1 MPDSFA
7 VCHFGS
13 AVHGHDADESRA
25 NRLSNG
31 GVYCVFCG
39 VRGPSTFDAL
49 INANGVNR
57 GSVQRIDSRLD
68 YRFNVQLKRGVASA
82 SLVFEDP
89 KQFNTE
95 PGTDYGEEYVSPR
108 PEAKLPVEI
117 DNVAKA
123 LARVGFRV
131 TGSTA
136 TNTMGTIIMVLGRW
150 QTPEKKFLDGVR
162 VELSWVY

>member
-1 MPDSFA
+1 M
-7 VCHFGS
+7 
-13 AVHGHDADESRA
+13 RA
-25 NRLSNG
+25 NRLADG
-31 GVYCVFCG
+31 RVFCVFCG

-49 INANGVNR
+49 MNANGQ
-57 GSVQRIDSRLD
+57 GSGIVQRIESRLD
-68 YRFNVQLKRGVASA
+68 RRYNVQLKKNTAWA

-89 KQFNTE
+89 KQFDVE
-95 PGTDYGEEYVSPR
+95 PGKDYGEDYVSPQ
-108 PEAKLPVEI
+108 PEAKLPPEI

-131 TGSTA
+131 TGSNA

-162 VELSWVY
+162 VELSWLY

>member
-1 MPDSFA
+1 MSSFA

-13 AVHGHDADESRA
+13 IVHGYGADESRA
-25 NRLSNG
+25 NRLSDG

-49 INANGVNR
+49 INASGTNSGT
-57 GSVQRIDSRLD
+57 VQRIESRLD
-68 YRFNVQLKRGVASA
+68 HRFNVQLKRGVAWA

-89 KQFNTE
+89 KQFDVE
-95 PGTDYGEEYVSPR
+95 PGTDYGEDYVSPK
-108 PEAKLPVEI
+108 PEAKLPAEI

-131 TGSTA
+131 TGSQA

-162 VELSWVY
+162 VELSWLY